1 MSEWRNFCCA
11 PFVYMENEL
20 KKMGRFCNG
29 LLYESYLNF
38 RKR

>member
-11 PFVYMENEL
+11 TFVYMENEF
-20 KKMGRFCNG
+20 KKMGRFSNG

>member
-1 MSEWRNFCCA
+1 
-11 PFVYMENEL
+11 MENEL
-20 KKMGRFCNG
+20 KKMGRFSNG